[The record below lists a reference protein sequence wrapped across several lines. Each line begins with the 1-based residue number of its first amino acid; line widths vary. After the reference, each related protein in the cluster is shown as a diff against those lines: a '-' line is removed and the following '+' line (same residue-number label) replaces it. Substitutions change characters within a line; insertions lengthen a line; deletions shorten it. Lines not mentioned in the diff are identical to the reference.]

1 MQKQTIKIND
11 YKYTFFQ
18 KLTIEDLLVYLGFN
32 IHVILINYNGALV
45 SKELT
50 RKIFIKNND
59 YLEIITIAGGG

>member
-1 MQKQTIKIND
+1 MQKRTIKIND

-32 IHVILINYNGALV
+32 ISVILINYNGALI
-45 SKELT
+45 SKELI
-50 RKIFIKNND
+50 RKVFMKNND